1 MPSPPSRRLTVV
13 DCGIFG
19 VFKHTG
25 SAAVEIYEGLLML
38 QHRGQDS
45 AGIVCYDGQ
54 RFRERKVRRA
64 AVARRSVARVACS
77 PTMFACPCRV
87 AQDNGL
93 VKDVFDKASMKQL
106 GDGSLGLGH
115 VRYPTAGSST
125 AQEAQPFFV
134 NSPLGIYLVCLLGR
148 RLCQPASGRAFEL

>member
-1 MPSPPSRRLTVV
+1 MTLDSGCFSSLPSPLSRRLTVV

-64 AVARRSVARVACS
+64 AVRLAQHMRGVLTETCLPARALS
-77 PTMFACPCRV
+77 
-87 AQDNGL
+87 
-93 VKDVFDKASMKQL
+93 
-106 GDGSLGLGH
+106 
-115 VRYPTAGSST
+115 
-125 AQEAQPFFV
+125 
-134 NSPLGIYLVCLLGR
+134 R
-148 RLCQPASGRAFEL
+148 RITGW

>member
-1 MPSPPSRRLTVV
+1 
-13 DCGIFG
+13 
-19 VFKHTG
+19 
-25 SAAVEIYEGLLML
+25 ML

-54 RFRERKVRRA
+54 RFRECKVRRL
-64 AVARRSVARVACS
+64 RSRFAQHMRVVLTSSMSACAL
-77 PTMFACPCRV
+77 PV

-93 VKDVFDKASMKQL
+93 VKDVFDKVSMKQL

-134 NSPLGIYLVCLLGR
+134 NSPLGSYLVC
-148 RLCQPASGRAFEL
+148 CSPPAAALAASKRSCT

>member
-1 MPSPPSRRLTVV
+1 M
-13 DCGIFG
+13 
-19 VFKHTG
+19 
-25 SAAVEIYEGLLML
+25 SA
-38 QHRGQDS
+38 
-45 AGIVCYDGQ
+45 C
-54 RFRERKVRRA
+54 
-64 AVARRSVARVACS
+64 
-77 PTMFACPCRV
+77 ACPV

-134 NSPLGIYLVCLLGR
+134 NSPLGIYLVCSCHCRPSLAASR
-148 RLCQPASGRAFEL
+148 RS